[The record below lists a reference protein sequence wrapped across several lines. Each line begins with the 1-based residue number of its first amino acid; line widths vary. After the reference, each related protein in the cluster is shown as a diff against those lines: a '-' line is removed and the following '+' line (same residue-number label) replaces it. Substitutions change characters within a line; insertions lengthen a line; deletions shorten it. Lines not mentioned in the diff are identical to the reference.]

1 MSGLDQAAGPRRPAP
16 VAPWSSRPAPAVEA
30 LFPHRA
36 DSLGHVI
43 ESGRPRLRRR
53 YGRWR
58 LVRLSPVILTVV
70 IASLAYAT
78 PPEMA
83 FSRLLPAAPA
93 LAAAM
98 WPVLPTVLLG
108 TVCLLLMI
116 GLSLVFPDLGTWWTA
131 AGIIAVTV
139 AAAYG
144 SHVRLQRERTLF
156 QVRLVAEAAQ
166 QVVLSPMP
174 RRFGNVEIE
183 SLYLAAAAEAR
194 IGGDFYEVVDT
205 PYGVRLL
212 IGDVRG
218 KGLPAVG
225 AAAAIVNAFREAAY
239 GEADMVDIARRLDA
253 SSARYNAAFPPDG
266 PMERFATALLVEIRP
281 EGGRID
287 ILNCGHPP
295 PLLLHRGELRALES
309 PTPSPLLSLAE
320 LIGDHY
326 EVDTFTC
333 APGDTLLLYTDGI
346 AEARARDG
354 EFFPLSAW
362 MRRQPP
368 TPPGELLAA
377 LHRDLVRYSRGRLE
391 DDVAALA
398 VRLSPP

>member
-1 MSGLDQAAGPRRPAP
+1 M
-16 VAPWSSRPAPAVEA
+16 
-30 LFPHRA
+30 
-36 DSLGHVI
+36 
-43 ESGRPRLRRR
+43 
-53 YGRWR
+53 
-58 LVRLSPVILTVV
+58 RLSPVILTVV
-70 IASLAYAT
+70 IASLAYTT
-78 PPEMA
+78 PPELA

-108 TVCLLLMI
+108 TVCLILMI

-144 SHVRLQRERTLF
+144 SHLRLQRERTLF
-156 QVRLVAEAAQ
+156 QVRLVADAAQ
-166 QVVLSPMP
+166 QVVLGPMP
-174 RRFGNVEIE
+174 RRFGDVAIE

-194 IGGDFYEVVDT
+194 IGGDFYEAADT

-239 GEADMVDIARRLDA
+239 DETDLVEVARRMDA
-253 SSARYNAAFPPDG
+253 SSMRYNAAFPADG
-266 PMERFATALLVEIRP
+266 ATERFATALLVQIP
-281 EGGRID
+281 HGGGHID

-295 PLLLHRGELRALES
+295 PLLLNRGELRVLE
-309 PTPSPLLSLAE
+309 PAAPSPLLSLAE

-326 EVDTFTC
+326 SVDRYAF
-333 APGDTLLLYTDGI
+333 APGDLLLLYTDGI

-354 EFFPLSAW
+354 EFFPLTAW

-368 TPPGELLAA
+368 TPPRELLTA
-377 LHRDLVRYSRGRLE
+377 LHRDLVHHSRGRLD

-398 VRLSPP
+398 IRLRGP

>member
-1 MSGLDQAAGPRRPAP
+1 MID
-16 VAPWSSRPAPAVEA
+16 
-30 LFPHRA
+30 
-36 DSLGHVI
+36 
-43 ESGRPRLRRR
+43 SGRLRLRRR
-53 YGRWR
+53 YGPGR

-108 TVCLLLMI
+108 TVCLFLMI
-116 GLSLVFPDLGTWWTA
+116 GLGMVFPDLGTWWTA

-156 QVRLVAEAAQ
+156 QVRLVADAAQ

-174 RRFGNVEIE
+174 RRFRNIEIE

-205 PYGVRLL
+205 PFGVRLL

-239 GEADMVDIARRLDA
+239 GEEDMVDVARRLDA
-253 SSARYNAAFPPDG
+253 SSTRYNAAFPPEG
-266 PMERFATALLVEIRP
+266 PMERFATALLVEIPR
-281 EGGRID
+281 EGGRIG

-295 PLLLHRGELRALES
+295 PLLVNRGELRVLE
-309 PTPSPLLSLAE
+309 PGTPSPLLSLAG

-326 EVDTFTC
+326 NVDTFDVT
-333 APGDTLLLYTDGI
+333 PGDLLLLYTDGI
-346 AEARARDG
+346 AEARAVDG
-354 EFFPLSAW
+354 EFFPLAAW
-362 MRRQPP
+362 MRRQPS
-368 TPPGELLAA
+368 TPPRELLAA
-377 LHRDLVRYSRGRLE
+377 LHHDLLRYSRGRL
-391 DDVAALA
+391 DDDIAALA
-398 VRLSPP
+398 VRLRES

>member
-1 MSGLDQAAGPRRPAP
+1 M
-16 VAPWSSRPAPAVEA
+16 
-30 LFPHRA
+30 
-36 DSLGHVI
+36 I
-43 ESGRPRLRRR
+43 ESGWLRLRRR
-53 YGRWR
+53 HGRGP
-58 LVRLSPVILTVV
+58 LVLLSPVILTVV
-70 IASLAYAT
+70 IAGLAYAT

-108 TVCLLLMI
+108 TVCLFLMI
-116 GLSLVFPDLGTWWTA
+116 GLSVVFPGLGTWWTA

-156 QVRLVAEAAQ
+156 QVRLVADAAQ

-174 RRFGNVEIE
+174 RRFGGVEID

-205 PYGVRLL
+205 RYGVRLL

-225 AAAAIVNAFREAAY
+225 AAAAIVNSFREAAY
-239 GEADMVDIARRLDA
+239 GETDMVSIARRLEA
-253 SSARYNAAFPPDG
+253 STTRYNAAFPPEG
-266 PMERFATALLVEIRP
+266 PMERFATALLVEIP
-281 EGGRID
+281 HEGGRIE

-295 PLLLHRGELRALES
+295 PLLLNRGELRVLE
-309 PTPSPLLSLAE
+309 PTAPSPLLNLAE

-326 EVDTFTC
+326 NIDTFDFT
-333 APGDTLLLYTDGI
+333 PGDLLLLYTDGV

-354 EFFPLSAW
+354 EFFPLAAW
-362 MRRQPP
+362 MRRQSP
-368 TPPGELLAA
+368 TPPRELLAA
-377 LHRDLVRYSRGRLE
+377 LHRDLLHYSRGRL
-391 DDVAALA
+391 DDDIAALA
-398 VRLSPP
+398 VRLREPSE

>member
-1 MSGLDQAAGPRRPAP
+1 M
-16 VAPWSSRPAPAVEA
+16 
-30 LFPHRA
+30 
-36 DSLGHVI
+36 
-43 ESGRPRLRRR
+43 
-53 YGRWR
+53 
-58 LVRLSPVILTVV
+58 RLSPVILMVV

-144 SHVRLQRERTLF
+144 SHARLQRERTLF
-156 QVRLVAEAAQ
+156 QVRLVADAAQ
-166 QVVLSPMP
+166 QVVLSPLP
-174 RRFGNVEIE
+174 RRFGNIEIE

-194 IGGDFYEVVDT
+194 IGGDFYEVVET
-205 PYGVRLL
+205 PYGIRML

-225 AAAAIVNAFREAAY
+225 EAAAIVNAFREAAH
-239 GEADMVDIARRLDA
+239 GGSDLVDIARRLDA
-253 SSARYNAAFPPDG
+253 SSTRYNSSFPSDG
-266 PMERFATALLVEIRP
+266 PMERFATALLVEIP
-281 EGGRID
+281 HEGGRID
-287 ILNCGHPP
+287 VLNCGHPP
-295 PLLLHRGELRALES
+295 PLLLNRGELRILES
-309 PTPSPLLSLAE
+309 ASPSPLLSLAE

-326 EVDTFTC
+326 SVDTFDF
-333 APGDTLLLYTDGI
+333 APGDLLLLYTDGI
-346 AEARARDG
+346 AEAHVRDG
-354 EFFPLSAW
+354 EFFPLAAW
-362 MRRQPP
+362 LGRQPP
-368 TPPGELLAA
+368 LAPREVLTA
-377 LHRDLVRYSRGRLE
+377 LHRDLLRHSKGRLD

-398 VRLSPP
+398 VRLRAPRSPDSP

>member
-1 MSGLDQAAGPRRPAP
+1 M
-16 VAPWSSRPAPAVEA
+16 
-30 LFPHRA
+30 
-36 DSLGHVI
+36 I
-43 ESGRPRLRRR
+43 ESGQPRLPRR

-58 LVRLSPVILTVV
+58 LVRLSPVFLTIV
-70 IASLAYAT
+70 IAALAYAT

-98 WPVLPTVLLG
+98 WPVLPTILLG

-116 GLSLVFPDLGTWWTA
+116 GLSLIFPDLGTWWTC

-144 SHVRLQRERTLF
+144 SHERLQRERTLI
-156 QVRLVAEAAQ
+156 QVRLVADAAQ
-166 QVVLSPMP
+166 QVVLGPMP
-174 RRFGNVEIE
+174 RLFGNIEIE

-239 GEADMVDIARRLDA
+239 DESDLIAIARRLDA
-253 SSARYNAAFPPDG
+253 SCTRYNAAYPPEG
-266 PMERFATALLVEIRP
+266 TMERFATALVAEIP
-281 EGGRID
+281 HTGKRID

-295 PLLLHRGELRALES
+295 PMLLNRKNVRVLES
-309 PTPSPLLSLAE
+309 ADPSPLLSLAE
-320 LIGDHY
+320 FLGGHY
-326 EVDTFTC
+326 SVDTFDF
-333 APGDTLLLYTDGI
+333 APGDLLLLYTDGI

-362 MRRQPP
+362 MGRQPP
-368 TPPGELLAA
+368 TPPRELLTA
-377 LHRDLVRYSRGRLE
+377 LHRDLLHYSRGSLD

-398 VRLSPP
+398 VRLREL

>member
-1 MSGLDQAAGPRRPAP
+1 M
-16 VAPWSSRPAPAVEA
+16 
-30 LFPHRA
+30 
-36 DSLGHVI
+36 I

-53 YGRWR
+53 PGPGR

-70 IASLAYAT
+70 IASLAYTT

-108 TVCLLLMI
+108 TVCLMLMI

-144 SHVRLQRERTLF
+144 SHLRLQRERTLF
-156 QVRLVAEAAQ
+156 QVRLVADAAQ

-174 RRFGNVEIE
+174 RRFGDVAIE

-194 IGGDFYEVVDT
+194 IGGDFYEVADT

-225 AAAAIVNAFREAAY
+225 SAAAIVNAFREAAY
-239 GEADMVDIARRLDA
+239 DETDMVDVARRMDA
-253 SSARYNAAFPPDG
+253 SSTRYNAAFPADG
-266 PMERFATALLVEIRP
+266 ATERFATALLVQIP
-281 EGGRID
+281 HGGGYID

-295 PLLLHRGELRALES
+295 PLLLNRGELRVLE
-309 PTPSPLLSLAE
+309 PAVPSPLLSLAE

-326 EVDTFTC
+326 SVDSFEF
-333 APGDTLLLYTDGI
+333 APGDLLLLYTDGI

-354 EFFPLSAW
+354 EFFPLTAW

-368 TPPGELLAA
+368 TPPRELLTA
-377 LHRDLVRYSRGRLE
+377 LHRDLVHHSRGRLD

-398 VRLSPP
+398 IRLCEP

>member
-1 MSGLDQAAGPRRPAP
+1 M
-16 VAPWSSRPAPAVEA
+16 
-30 LFPHRA
+30 
-36 DSLGHVI
+36 I
-43 ESGRPRLRRR
+43 ESGQPRLRRR

-58 LVRLSPVILTVV
+58 LVRLSPVLLTVV

-116 GLSLVFPDLGTWWTA
+116 GLSLVFPDLGTWWTC

-156 QVRLVAEAAQ
+156 QVRLVADAAQ
-166 QVVLSPMP
+166 QVVLSPLP
-174 RRFGNVEIE
+174 RRLGNVEIE

-205 PYGVRLL
+205 PFGVRLL

-225 AAAAIVNAFREAAY
+225 AAAAIVNAFREAAF
-239 GEADMVDIARRLDA
+239 GEADLVDVARRLDA
-253 SSARYNAAFPPDG
+253 SSTRYNASFPPDE
-266 PMERFATALLVEIRP
+266 PMERFATALLVQIP
-281 EGGRID
+281 YEGGRID

-295 PLLLHRGELRALES
+295 PMLLHSRRLRVLDPA
-309 PTPSPLLSLAE
+309 TPSPLLSLAE
-320 LIGDHY
+320 LIGGHY
-326 EVDTFTC
+326 SVDSFEF
-333 APGDTLLLYTDGI
+333 APDDLLLLYTDGI
-346 AEARARDG
+346 AEARARNG
-354 EFFPLSAW
+354 EFFPLAAW
-362 MRRQPP
+362 MSRQPP
-368 TPPGELLAA
+368 TPPRELLTA
-377 LHRDLVRYSRGRLE
+377 LHRDLLRYSRGRL
-391 DDVAALA
+391 DDDIAALA
-398 VRLSPP
+398 VRLREP

>member
-1 MSGLDQAAGPRRPAP
+1 M
-16 VAPWSSRPAPAVEA
+16 
-30 LFPHRA
+30 
-36 DSLGHVI
+36 I

-53 YGRWR
+53 PGPGR

-70 IASLAYAT
+70 IASLAYTT

-144 SHVRLQRERTLF
+144 SHLRLQRERTLF
-156 QVRLVAEAAQ
+156 QVRLVADAAQ

-174 RRFGNVEIE
+174 RRFGDVAIE

-194 IGGDFYEVVDT
+194 IGGDFYEVADT

-239 GEADMVDIARRLDA
+239 DETDMVAVARRMDA
-253 SSARYNAAFPPDG
+253 SSTRYNAAFPADG
-266 PMERFATALLVEIRP
+266 ATERFATALLVQIP
-281 EGGRID
+281 HEGGHID

-295 PLLLHRGELRALES
+295 PLLLNRGELRVLE
-309 PTPSPLLSLAE
+309 PAAPSPLLSLAE

-326 EVDTFTC
+326 SVDSFEF
-333 APGDTLLLYTDGI
+333 APGDLLLLYTDGI
-346 AEARARDG
+346 AEARSRDG
-354 EFFPLSAW
+354 EFFPLTSW

-368 TPPGELLAA
+368 TPPRELLTA
-377 LHRDLVRYSRGRLE
+377 LHRDLLHYSRGRLD

-398 VRLSPP
+398 VRLCDP

>member
-1 MSGLDQAAGPRRPAP
+1 M
-16 VAPWSSRPAPAVEA
+16 
-30 LFPHRA
+30 
-36 DSLGHVI
+36 I
-43 ESGRPRLRRR
+43 ESGPPRRR
-53 YGRWR
+53 RRPGPGR

-70 IASLAYAT
+70 IASLAYTT
-78 PPEMA
+78 PPDMA

-98 WPVLPTVLLG
+98 WPVLPTILLG

-156 QVRLVAEAAQ
+156 QVRLVADAAQ

-174 RRFGNVEIE
+174 RRFGSIEIE

-205 PYGVRLL
+205 AFGVRLL

-239 GEADMVDIARRLDA
+239 GESDLVDIARRLDA
-253 SSARYNAAFPPDG
+253 SSTRYNSAFPPEG
-266 PMERFATALLVEIRP
+266 PMERFATALLVQIP
-281 EGGRID
+281 HEGRRID

-295 PLLLHRGELRALES
+295 PLILNRGKVRALE
-309 PTPSPLLSLAE
+309 PAATSPLISLAE
-320 LIGDHY
+320 LIGDQY
-326 EVDTFTC
+326 TVDTFDY
-333 APGDTLLLYTDGI
+333 APGDLLLLYTDGI

-354 EFFPLSAW
+354 EFFPLAAW
-362 MRRQPP
+362 MGGQPP
-368 TPPGELLAA
+368 TPPRELLAA
-377 LHRDLVRYSRGRLE
+377 LHRDLLRYSRGRLD

-398 VRLSPP
+398 VRLCEP

>member
-1 MSGLDQAAGPRRPAP
+1 M
-16 VAPWSSRPAPAVEA
+16 
-30 LFPHRA
+30 
-36 DSLGHVI
+36 
-43 ESGRPRLRRR
+43 
-53 YGRWR
+53 
-58 LVRLSPVILTVV
+58 RLSPVFLTVV

-116 GLSLVFPDLGTWWTA
+116 GLSFVFPDLGTWWTA

-144 SHVRLQRERTLF
+144 SHLRLQRERTLF
-156 QVRLVAEAAQ
+156 QVRLVADAAQ
-166 QVVLSPMP
+166 QVVLSPLP
-174 RRFGNVEIE
+174 RRLGDVEIE

-205 PYGVRLL
+205 PFGVRLL

-225 AAAAIVNAFREAAY
+225 AAAAIVNAFRESAYDDAAL
-239 GEADMVDIARRLDA
+239 VDVARRLDA
-253 SSARYNAAFPPDG
+253 SSTRYNAAFPPDE
-266 PMERFATALLVEIRP
+266 PMERFATALLAEIP
-281 EGGRID
+281 HGGGRID

-295 PLLLHRGELRALES
+295 PLLLTGDGIRVLE
-309 PTPSPLLSLAE
+309 PETPSPLLSLAE
-320 LIGDHY
+320 LLGGHY
-326 EVDTFTC
+326 HVDTFALGT
-333 APGDTLLLYTDGI
+333 GDLLLLYTDGI
-346 AEARARDG
+346 AETRARDG
-354 EFFPLSAW
+354 EFFPLASW
-362 MRRQPP
+362 MRGQPP
-368 TPPGELLAA
+368 TPPRELLTA
-377 LHRDLVRYSRGRLE
+377 LHRDLLRYSRGDL
-391 DDVAALA
+391 DDDIAALA
-398 VRLSPP
+398 VRLREPPDGNCPG

>member
-1 MSGLDQAAGPRRPAP
+1 M
-16 VAPWSSRPAPAVEA
+16 
-30 LFPHRA
+30 
-36 DSLGHVI
+36 
-43 ESGRPRLRRR
+43 
-53 YGRWR
+53 
-58 LVRLSPVILTVV
+58 RLSPVILTVV
-70 IASLAYAT
+70 IASLAYTT
-78 PPEMA
+78 PPELA

-108 TVCLLLMI
+108 TVCLILMI

-144 SHVRLQRERTLF
+144 SHLRLQRERTLF
-156 QVRLVAEAAQ
+156 QVRLVADAAQ
-166 QVVLSPMP
+166 QVVLGPMP
-174 RRFGNVEIE
+174 RRFGDVAIE

-194 IGGDFYEVVDT
+194 IGGDFYEAADT

-239 GEADMVDIARRLDA
+239 DETDLVEVARRMDA
-253 SSARYNAAFPPDG
+253 SSMRYNAAFPADG
-266 PMERFATALLVEIRP
+266 ATERFATALLVQIP
-281 EGGRID
+281 HGGGHID

-295 PLLLHRGELRALES
+295 PLLLNRGELRVLE
-309 PTPSPLLSLAE
+309 PAAPSPLLSLAE

-326 EVDTFTC
+326 SVDSYAF
-333 APGDTLLLYTDGI
+333 APGDLLLLYTDGI

-354 EFFPLSAW
+354 EFFPLTAW

-368 TPPGELLAA
+368 TPPRELLTA
-377 LHRDLVRYSRGRLE
+377 LHRDLVHHSRGRLD

-398 VRLSPP
+398 IRLRGP

>member
-1 MSGLDQAAGPRRPAP
+1 M
-16 VAPWSSRPAPAVEA
+16 
-30 LFPHRA
+30 
-36 DSLGHVI
+36 I
-43 ESGRPRLRRR
+43 ESARPRLPRR
-53 YGRWR
+53 YGRGR
-58 LVRLSPVILTVV
+58 LVRLSPVILTIV

-93 LAAAM
+93 LAASM
-98 WPVLPTVLLG
+98 WPVLPTILLG
-108 TVCLLLMI
+108 TVCLILMI
-116 GLSLVFPDLGTWWTA
+116 GLSFVFPDLGTWWTCG
-131 AGIIAVTV
+131 GIVAVTV

-144 SHVRLQRERTLF
+144 SHVRLKRERTLF
-156 QVRLVAEAAQ
+156 QVRLVADAAQ

-174 RRFGNVEIE
+174 RRFRNVEIE

-205 PYGVRLL
+205 PFGVRLL

-239 GEADMVDIARRLDA
+239 GERDMVDVARRLDA
-253 SSARYNAAFPPDG
+253 SSTRYNAAFPPEG
-266 PMERFATALLVEIRP
+266 PMERFATALLVEIPR
-281 EGGRID
+281 EGRRID

-295 PLLLHRGELRALES
+295 PLLLNREKLRLLE
-309 PTPSPLLSLAE
+309 PAAPSPLLSLAG

-326 EVDTFTC
+326 TVDTFEFT
-333 APGDTLLLYTDGI
+333 PGDLLLLYTDGV
-346 AEARARDG
+346 AETRARNG
-354 EFFPLSAW
+354 EFFPLAAW

-368 TPPGELLAA
+368 TPPRDLLTA
-377 LHRDLVRYSRGRLE
+377 LHRDLLHYSRGRL
-391 DDVAALA
+391 DDDIAALA
-398 VRLSPP
+398 VRLGDPGGRESP

>member
-1 MSGLDQAAGPRRPAP
+1 M
-16 VAPWSSRPAPAVEA
+16 
-30 LFPHRA
+30 
-36 DSLGHVI
+36 
-43 ESGRPRLRRR
+43 LRRR
-53 YGRWR
+53 YGRGR

-70 IASLAYAT
+70 IASLAYTT

-108 TVCLLLMI
+108 TVCLILMI

-156 QVRLVAEAAQ
+156 HVRLVADAAQ
-166 QVVLSPMP
+166 QVVLSPIP
-174 RRFGNVEIE
+174 RSFDDVDVE

-239 GEADMVDIARRLDA
+239 GEGDLVDVARRLDA
-253 SSARYNAAFPPDG
+253 SSTRYNAAFPPEG
-266 PMERFATALLVEIRP
+266 PMERFATALLVEIP
-281 EGGRID
+281 HEGRRID

-295 PLLLHRGELRALES
+295 PLLLNRGRLRVLES
-309 PTPSPLLSLAE
+309 VTPSPLLSLAE
-320 LIGDHY
+320 LIGEHY
-326 EVDTFTC
+326 TVDTFDFG
-333 APGDTLLLYTDGI
+333 PGDLLLVYTDGI

-354 EFFPLSAW
+354 EFFPLTAW

-368 TPPGELLAA
+368 TPPRELLTA
-377 LHRDLVRYSRGRLE
+377 LHRDLLRYTRGRL
-391 DDVAALA
+391 DDDIAALA
-398 VRLSPP
+398 VRRREL

>member
-1 MSGLDQAAGPRRPAP
+1 M
-16 VAPWSSRPAPAVEA
+16 
-30 LFPHRA
+30 
-36 DSLGHVI
+36 
-43 ESGRPRLRRR
+43 
-53 YGRWR
+53 
-58 LVRLSPVILTVV
+58 RLSPVFLTVV

-108 TVCLLLMI
+108 TVCLILMI
-116 GLSLVFPDLGTWWTA
+116 GLGFVFPDLGTWWTA
-131 AGIIAVTV
+131 SGIVAVTV

-144 SHVRLQRERTLF
+144 SHVRLKRERTLF
-156 QVRLVAEAAQ
+156 QLRLVADAAQ

-174 RRFGNVEIE
+174 HRVGNVEIE

-239 GEADMVDIARRLDA
+239 SEADLVDVARRLDA
-253 SSARYNAAFPPDG
+253 SSTRYNASFPPEG
-266 PMERFATALLVEIRP
+266 PMERFATALLAEIP
-281 EGGRID
+281 HEGRRID

-295 PLLLHRGELRALES
+295 PLLLNRINVRALES
-309 PTPSPLLSLAE
+309 ANPSPLLSLAE

-326 EVDTFTC
+326 NVDTFDF
-333 APGDTLLLYTDGI
+333 APGDLLLLYTDGI
-346 AEARARDG
+346 AETRAHDG
-354 EFFPLSAW
+354 EFFPLTAW

-368 TPPGELLAA
+368 TPPRELLTA
-377 LHRDLVRYSRGRLE
+377 LHRDLLRYSRGRL
-391 DDVAALA
+391 DDDIAALA
-398 VRLSPP
+398 VRLRAG